1 MNSPTAHIQDVETLD
16 PRARRSRRMLHDAL
30 ATLLVSKDFDKI
42 SIQDIA
48 ETSTL
53 NRATF
58 YDHYPDKFALLQCMV
73 GSRFGELM
81 ARRNVRIDDCEGAL
95 RAIALGVCDYLAE
108 APISGG
114 SSHQGVMQTA
124 IVSVVYE
131 MFSQGMHDRQFVGN
145 LESDVVCS
153 AIAWAIYGAASA
165 WIQKTDRCSAEQMAD
180 RIKQLVMP
188 MIINALVD
196 EPGHMAPAK
205 RRLAQ
210 GQRTKASRP

>member
-1 MNSPTAHIQDVETLD
+1 MSSPTPHPQDVETLD

-30 ATLLVSKDFDKI
+30 ATLLVTKDFDKI

-81 ARRNVRIDDCEGAL
+81 ARRNVRIEDCEGAL
-95 RAIALGVCDYLAE
+95 RAIALGVCDYLGE
-108 APISGG
+108 APSSGG
-114 SSHQGVMQTA
+114 ISHQGVMQTA
-124 IVSVVYE
+124 IVSVVYG
-131 MFSQGMHDRQFVGN
+131 MFLGGMHDRKFVGS

-153 AIAWAIYGAASA
+153 TIAWAIYGAASA
-165 WIQKTDRCSAEQMAD
+165 WSQKTDRCSAEQMAD
-180 RIKQLVMP
+180 LIKQLVIP
-188 MIINALVD
+188 MIANALVN
-196 EPGHMAPAK
+196 EPGHMLPAK
-205 RRLAQ
+205 Q
-210 GQRTKASRP
+210 NPTNGI

>member
-1 MNSPTAHIQDVETLD
+1 
-16 PRARRSRRMLHDAL
+16 MLHDAL

-81 ARRNVRIDDCEGAL
+81 ARRNVRIEDCEGAL
-95 RAIALGVCDYLAE
+95 KAIALGVCDYLGE

-114 SSHQGVMQTA
+114 ISHQGVMQTA

-131 MFSQGMHDRQFVGN
+131 MFLRGMHDRRFVGS
-145 LESDVVCS
+145 LESDVVC
-153 AIAWAIYGAASA
+153 ATIAWAIYGAASA

-180 RIKQLVMP
+180 RINQLVMP
-188 MIINALVD
+188 IIVNAFVD
-196 EPGHMAPAK
+196 ESSHILPAK

-210 GQRTKASRP
+210 GHPTKASRP